1 MGFFGKPERIDYVSN
16 LTPGQQGI
24 SNQLIQA
31 MQSPGAGGG
40 YGTAA
45 DYYRSLFSDD
55 SSTLNQMVAPEMRRF
70 NEQTI
75 PDLAEQ
81 FAGMGSGGLS
91 SSGFQNASVN
101 AGTDLAERIAA
112 IRAGLREQGAAGLAG
127 LGSQA
132 MQPTMTPIHRPAT
145 EGFGGGLLNS
155 AATGLGTAFAGPL
168 GGMLGG
174 LANQFT
180 QSLFKPKMNSASIS

>member
-31 MQSPGAGGG
+31 MQSQGAGGA
-40 YGTAA
+40 YGTVA
-45 DYYRSLFSDD
+45 DYYRDLLSNDPQALD
-55 SSTLNQMVAPEMRRF
+55 QMVAPEMRRF

-81 FAGMGSGGLS
+81 YAGMGSGGLS

-127 LGSQA
+127 LGSQS

-145 EGFGGGLLNS
+145 EGFGGALLN
-155 AATGLGTAFAGPL
+155 AGATGLGTALAGPL

-174 LANQFT
+174 LASQFT
-180 QSLFKPKMNSASIS
+180 QSMFKPKMGSAGIS